1 MNVLYTFM
9 NSINPSIICT
19 MRNSFYSAALLTIT
33 FVFLLANE
41 IYGQENLRKE
51 IENLV
56 HTING
61 SVGVGVKHLESG
73 DTLTIH
79 GKDHFPMQ
87 SVYKFHLALAVLADV
102 DKGKLTTDQKVLI
115 RKEDYFPT
123 HSPLADKYP
132 DGNVELTI
140 GELLSHTVSTS
151 DNVACDI
158 LFELVGGPKKVEAYI
173 HGLGV
178 KDIAIVNTERE
189 MHQVWN
195 AQFNNWTTPQA
206 MAQVLELFYQGK
218 ILTSQSTNLLVK
230 IMEQTSTGKKR
241 IKGHL
246 PAGTVVA
253 HKTGMGGNDAGVIS
267 AINDVGV
274 VTLPSGDHFAI
285 VLFVSNPKDSI
296 ETVEAV
302 MAKVS
307 KLVFDHYA
315 TTR

>member
-1 MNVLYTFM
+1 
-9 NSINPSIICT
+9 
-19 MRNSFYSAALLTIT
+19 MRNFFCSAASLTIS

-41 IYGQENLRKE
+41 IYGQEKLRKE
-51 IENLV
+51 IENIV
-56 HTING
+56 QTVNA
-61 SVGVGVKHLESG
+61 SVGVGVRHLESG

-79 GKDHFPMQ
+79 GNHHFPMQ

-102 DKGKLTTDQKVLI
+102 DKGKLSADQKVLI

-123 HSPLADKYP
+123 HSPIADKYP

-140 GELLSHTVSTS
+140 SELLSYTVSTS
-151 DNVACDI
+151 DNIGCDI
-158 LFELVGGPKKVEAYI
+158 LFKLVGGPKKVEAYI
-173 HGLGV
+173 RGLGV
-178 KDIAIVNTERE
+178 RDIAIVNTERE
-189 MHQVWN
+189 MHQDWD
-195 AQFNNWTTPQA
+195 AQFNNWTTPKA
-206 MAQVLELFYQGK
+206 MVQVLELFYQKK
-218 ILTSQSTNLLVK
+218 ILSPQSRDLLVK

-267 AINDVGV
+267 AMNDVGV
-274 VTLPSGDHFAI
+274 VTLPSGGHFAI
-285 VLFVSNPKDSI
+285 ALFVTNPKDSI

-302 MAKVS
+302 MAKIS

-315 TTR
+315 TTK